1 MHRSHNSHKPTRFL
15 IMLLTCTLIFLSAT
29 PALSRED
36 PVGKLTDFSGDVI
49 IKSKGSWAVQ
59 PTLNH
64 PLYSS
69 DKVVTRLGRATI
81 TFSDGAIVKVE
92 NNSNLLIEERVEEK
106 GWFRKVKVFKRRL
119 RLLLGKLSFKTGR
132 SKQKRDTVF
141 ETPTAVCGIRGTA
154 GTLSIDAKGQA
165 YIQFTDGKAAF
176 TIGDF
181 ISGIAQDVPVELA
194 DKSPAQ
200 RAVFVAKA
208 AADQAARASKQA
220 ASGEISDAQAALIRA
235 IAAEATAKEVKA
247 QAVIMLE
254 NNPSPEVVKAAN
266 EAIKEADEA
275 IQQAV
280 ELQGEAAEQGAV
292 KPEGEPEG
300 YEPPAEP
307 EAYEPPEE
315 PGFDVPVEPEPPI
328 QDNEPASPV

>member
-15 IMLLTCTLIFLSAT
+15 IMLLTCTLILLSAT
-29 PALSRED
+29 PALSRAE
-36 PVGKLTDFSGDVI
+36 PVGKLTEFSGDVI

-92 NNSNLLIEERVEEK
+92 NNSNLLIEERVEVK
-106 GWFRKVKVFKRRL
+106 GWFRKIKTIKRRL

-132 SKQKRDTVF
+132 SKQKRDTIF

-154 GTLSIDAKGQA
+154 GTLSIDAEGQA
-165 YIQFTDGKAAF
+165 YIQFTDGGAAF

-181 ISGIAQDVPVELA
+181 LSGIAQDVPVELA

-208 AADQAARASKQA
+208 AADQAAKASKQA
-220 ASGEISDAQAALIRA
+220 ASGEISDAQAALISA

-247 QAVIMLE
+247 QATIMLE

-275 IQQAV
+275 IKQAV

-292 KPEGEPEG
+292 KPEGG
-300 YEPPAEP
+300 P
-307 EAYEPPEE
+307 EAYEPPTE
-315 PGFDVPVEPEPPI
+315 PGFDVPMESDPPI
-328 QDNEPASPV
+328 KDSEPASPV